1 MNAPQKPTSAFR
13 RSVKRCPLLYGVL
26 SGLRDHAFTLRG
38 FFGYYLGRRRSIAL
52 VYSSMR
58 TGSTLFKSLIG
69 EADDVSLMD
78 EFNFLPYLGRNK
90 YLFYG
95 LVSSLARE
103 RVILLKK
110 PYNNNPDHLKKYGC
124 SPLSEAK
131 KIILYRDPY
140 DTLCSLRNLQI
151 RRNRRRF
158 DDTELVEYWCDCYE
172 NLLENTRDEDVLVV
186 RYEDIT
192 EHPVE
197 LTAEIFPFIGSS
209 RKEGVESYGAYEWVG
224 GRDDISDQIKSLKVA
239 KAKVNSREENPGL
252 FDMVK
257 QSSRVKRILQ
267 HLDAARFQVP
277 G

>member
-1 MNAPQKPTSAFR
+1 MNAQRKPDSGFR
-13 RSVKRCPLLYGVL
+13 RVIKRIPFLYSLLSALKNVVFTVK
-26 SGLRDHAFTLRG
+26 G
-38 FFGYYLGRRRSIAL
+38 FFGYHYGQRRRIAL

-69 EADDVSLMD
+69 EADDVSLID
-78 EFNFLPYLGRNK
+78 EFNFLPYLGRNR

-103 RVILLKK
+103 PVVLLKK
-110 PYNNNPDHLKKYGC
+110 PYNNNPEHLKKYGC
-124 SPLSEAK
+124 SPLAEAK

-151 RRNRRRF
+151 RRDRRRF
-158 DDTELVEYWCDCYE
+158 DDVELVEYWCDCYE
-172 NLLENTRDEDVLVV
+172 YLLRNTLDEEVLVV

-239 KAKVNSREENPGL
+239 KAKVNSREENPDL
-252 FDMVK
+252 FDMVN
-257 QSSRVKRILQ
+257 QSTRVERILQ
-267 HLDAARFQVP
+267 HLDSARFQAS